1 MSHPPDL
8 LAIKFYKFVT
18 KADQEAAML
27 SLLKLLNPFRSTRRL
42 PAATTLLQE
51 APLAGFQHHNGRRIW
66 RYLNEGETLRFKRE
80 PFNFHDHNAVAVYF
94 RNEKLGYLPEN
105 QNQVAAQMLDRGE
118 TLIGKIKQLVTS
130 SNPQERISLQVWLA
144 AG

>member
-1 MSHPPDL
+1 MFSL
-8 LAIKFYKFVT
+8 
-18 KADQEAAML
+18 L
-27 SLLKLLNPFRSTRRL
+27 SLINPFQRNRQL
-42 PAATTLLQE
+42 PVPATLLQE
-51 APLAGFQHHNGRRIW
+51 APLAGFQYHNGRRVW
-66 RYLNEGETLRFKRE
+66 QYLHEGETLRFKRE

-118 TLIGKIKQLVTS
+118 TLIGKIKRLVSS

-144 AG
+144 AA